1 MVDKQKLAAARL
13 WAANRFPYLAT
24 ALFATT
30 LIERPGIGGDGVA
43 VDARWRLYVD
53 PEAAAGWTV
62 ADLGALLV
70 HHTGHLIRDHAGRAE
85 TLGVTEATAER
96 WSTAADAE
104 LNDDLAD
111 VGLTMPGN
119 PILPEHL
126 GHERGR
132 LAEEYFALERAED
145 DRQRESGESP
155 PTPEGGSE
163 AKDGGDQPGEDDAK
177 AKPGSGGSGS
187 GKGKSKSKGKGRNA
201 PPDPPPP
208 PDGPPPKPRSD
219 HGSGAHNHHRD
230 WEEPDDGGDG
240 STPPGLSNHERD
252 LLRAQTASQL
262 LDAVRSG
269 QGNVPA
275 NWRRW
280 AEELLA
286 PTVDWRRAL
295 AAEVRRGVQFVA
307 GAVDYSYRRPSRRS
321 SASPGIVLPALE
333 KPVPEVA
340 VVCDT
345 SGSMGERQLARVLG
359 EVEGLLDS
367 IGLRSS
373 GVRVLA
379 VDAAVHAVRRVSSAR
394 QVELVGG
401 GGTDMGR
408 GIAAAAALKPR
419 PSVLVVLTDGLTP
432 WPAEA
437 PRAMRVVIGLLTGA
451 PASRRTSLPRTPEWA
466 RVVRIDEDED

>member
-1 MVDKQKLAAARL
+1 MTQGPQHVELDRQKLAAARL
-13 WAANRFPYLAT
+13 WAANRFPYLAS

-30 LIERPGIGGDGVA
+30 VIQRRGIGGDGVA

-53 PEAAAGWTV
+53 PDTAGEWTV
-62 ADLGALLV
+62 PDLGTLLV

-96 WSTAADAE
+96 WSTVADAE

-111 VGLTMPGN
+111 VGLTMPGTA
-119 PILPEHL
+119 ILPEDL
-126 GHERGR
+126 GYERGR
-132 LAEEYFALERAED
+132 LAEEYFARERAEAEPAPKGKGAGGTTD
-145 DRQRESGESP
+145 APDTDVPGGEG
-155 PTPEGGSE
+155 GGSE
-163 AKDGGDQPGEDDAK
+163 GRDQPQDQDRQQESDDA
-177 AKPGSGGSGS
+177 GG
-187 GKGKSKSKGKGRNA
+187 RAPA
-201 PPDPPPP
+201 PPSRPT
-208 PDGPPPKPRSD
+208 SD
-219 HGSGAHNHHRD
+219 HGSGAHGHQRE
-230 WEEPDDGGDG
+230 WEDPGGDDDGAEG
-240 STPPGLSNHERD
+240 PPPSGLDNHERD
-252 LLRAQTASQL
+252 LLRAQTAQQM
-262 LDAVRSG
+262 LDAVRTG

-275 NWRRW
+275 SWRRW

-286 PTVDWRRAL
+286 PSVDWRRAL

-307 GAVDYSYRRPSRRS
+307 GAVDYSYRRPSRR
-321 SASPGIVLPALE
+321 ASVSPTIVLPALE

-345 SGSMGERQLARVLG
+345 SGSMGERQLSRVLS

-379 VDAAVHAVRRVSSAR
+379 VDAAVQTVRRVSSAR

-408 GIAAAAALKPR
+408 GIDAAAALRPR

-437 PRAMRVVIGLLTGA
+437 PRGMRVVIGLLTGT
-451 PASRRTSLPRTPEWA
+451 PVGRLTSLPSTPSWA
-466 RVVRIDEDED
+466 RVVRIDEDD

>member
-1 MVDKQKLAAARL
+1 MTDEPDTGGVGSASEQPPAERQAPSPEGPPGRRARPTAQLDRQKLAAARL

-24 ALFATT
+24 ALFATSI
-30 LIERPGIGGDGVA
+30 IERRGLGGDGVA
-43 VDARWRLYVD
+43 VDAKWRLYVD
-53 PEAAAGWTV
+53 PDAATDWTV

-85 TLGVTEATAER
+85 TLGVTESTAER
-96 WSTAADAE
+96 WSTVADAE
-104 LNDDLAD
+104 LNDDLAEI
-111 VGLTMPGN
+111 GLVMPGKN
-119 PILPEHL
+119 ILPDDL

-132 LAEEYFALERAED
+132 LAEEYYARERAEEEQQQD
-145 DRQRESGESP
+145 
-155 PTPEGGSE
+155 
-163 AKDGGDQPGEDDAK
+163 EDDDQAGDEE
-177 AKPGSGGSGS
+177 KPE
-187 GKGKSKSKGKGRNA
+187 KKE
-201 PPDPPPP
+201 
-208 PDGPPPKPRSD
+208 KPRSD
-219 HGSGAHNHHRD
+219 HGSGAHNHQRE
-230 WEEPDDGGDG
+230 WEDPGDGDGDGGDPP
-240 STPPGLSNHERD
+240 PPGLQQHERD
-252 LLRAQTASQL
+252 LLRAQTAQQL
-262 LDAVRSG
+262 LDAVRTG
-269 QGNVPA
+269 QGNVPS

-280 AEELLA
+280 AEDLLA
-286 PTVDWRRAL
+286 PSVDWRRTL
-295 AAEVRRGVQFVA
+295 AAEIRRGVQHVA
-307 GAVDYSYRRPSRRS
+307 GAVDYSYRRPSRR
-321 SASPGIVLPALE
+321 ASVSPTIVLPALE

-379 VDAAVHAVRRVSSAR
+379 VDAAVHTVRRVSSAR

-408 GIAAAAALKPR
+408 GISAAAALKPR

-437 PRAMRVVIGLLTGA
+437 PRGMRVVIGLLTGA
-451 PASRRTSLPRTPEWA
+451 PAGRRSSLPGTPSWA
-466 RVVRIDEDED
+466 RVVRIDEEE

>member
-1 MVDKQKLAAARL
+1 MGEGDQRGAAEAVLDRQKLAAARL
-13 WAANRFPYLAT
+13 WAANRFPYLAS
-24 ALFATT
+24 ALFATAV
-30 LIERPGIGGDGVA
+30 IERRGIGGDGVA

-53 PEAAAGWTV
+53 PDAAGQWTV
-62 ADLGALLV
+62 PDLGTLLV

-96 WSTAADAE
+96 WSTVADAE

-119 PILPEHL
+119 AVFPEDL

-132 LAEEYFALERAED
+132 LAEEYFALERSDAEPEPRADDEQTGGD
-145 DRQRESGESP
+145 DRSGRGD
-155 PTPEGGSE
+155 PE
-163 AKDGGDQPGEDDAK
+163 DQDDRGGDGDGRSDA
-177 AKPGSGGSGS
+177 GVGG
-187 GKGKSKSKGKGRNA
+187 
-201 PPDPPPP
+201 DPPPRQRP
-208 PDGPPPKPRSD
+208 SSD
-219 HGSGAHNHHRD
+219 HGSGAHGHQRD
-230 WEEPDDGGDG
+230 WEDPGDG
-240 STPPGLSNHERD
+240 DEGDASSGPSGLSNHERD
-252 LLRAQTASQL
+252 LLRAQTAQQL
-262 LDAVRSG
+262 LDAVRTG

-307 GAVDYSYRRPSRRS
+307 GAVDYSYRRPSRR
-321 SASPGIVLPALE
+321 ASTSPTIVLPALE

-340 VVCDT
+340 IVCDT
-345 SGSMGERQLARVLG
+345 SGSMGARQLARVLG

-379 VDAAVHAVRRVSSAR
+379 VDAAVQAVRRVSSAR

-408 GIAAAAALKPR
+408 GIAAAAALRPR

-432 WPAEA
+432 WPSEA
-437 PRAMRVVIGLLTGA
+437 PRGMRVIIGMLTGT
-451 PASRRTSLPRTPEWA
+451 PAGRMTSLPASPHWA
-466 RVVRIDEDED
+466 RVVRIDDDE

>member
-1 MVDKQKLAAARL
+1 MAAELDKQKLAAARL
-13 WAANRFPYLAT
+13 WAANRFPYLAS
-24 ALFATT
+24 ALFATSV
-30 LIERPGIGGDGVA
+30 IERRGLGGDGVA
-43 VDARWRLYVD
+43 VDATWRLYVD
-53 PEAAAGWTV
+53 PDAAAEWTV
-62 ADLGALLV
+62 PDLGTLLV

-96 WSTAADAE
+96 WSTVADAE

-111 VGLTMPGN
+111 VGLTMPGQN
-119 PILPEHL
+119 ILPEDL

-132 LAEEYFALERAED
+132 LAEEYYARERAED
-145 DRQRESGESP
+145 ERQPDGDDAGADPPNDREGDDGEGGG
-155 PTPEGGSE
+155 PTPP
-163 AKDGGDQPGEDDAK
+163 KPDPK
-177 AKPGSGGSGS
+177 AKS
-187 GKGKSKSKGKGRNA
+187 KGKSKPKPDDA
-201 PPDPPPP
+201 PAPSA
-208 PDGPPPKPRSD
+208 PPPKPRSD
-219 HGSGAHNHHRD
+219 HGSGAHNQPRD
-230 WEEPDDGGDG
+230 WEDPGDGDDG
-240 STPPGLSNHERD
+240 SPPPQGLSNHERD
-252 LLRAQTASQL
+252 LLRAQTAQQL
-262 LDAVRSG
+262 LDAVRTG

-295 AAEVRRGVQFVA
+295 AAEVRRGVQHVA
-307 GAVDYSYRRPSRRS
+307 GAVDYSYRRPSRR
-321 SASPGIVLPALE
+321 ASTSPTIVLPALE

-394 QVELVGG
+394 QVELIGG

-408 GIAAAAALKPR
+408 GITAAAALKPR

-432 WPAEA
+432 WPDEA
-437 PRAMRVVIGLLTGA
+437 PRGMRVIIGLLTGVA
-451 PASRRTSLPRTPEWA
+451 AGGRTSRPRTPSWA
-466 RVVRIDEDED
+466 RVVRIDEE

>member
-1 MVDKQKLAAARL
+1 MSDLDRQKLAAARL
-13 WAANRFPYLAT
+13 WAANRFPYLAS
-24 ALFATT
+24 ALFATSV
-30 LIERPGIGGDGVA
+30 IERRGIGGDGVA

-53 PEAAAGWTV
+53 PDAAGHWTV
-62 ADLGALLV
+62 PDLGTLLV

-96 WSTAADAE
+96 WSTVADAE

-119 PILPEHL
+119 AIFPEDL

-132 LAEEYFALERAED
+132 LAEEYFALER
-145 DRQRESGESP
+145 
-155 PTPEGGSE
+155 SE
-163 AKDGGDQPGEDDAK
+163 AGQDSRADDESTDDEGSDPDSDGPDAGDGDRDADS
-177 AKPGSGGSGS
+177 PHDRDSGG
-187 GKGKSKSKGKGRNA
+187 R
-201 PPDPPPP
+201 PPPGQRP
-208 PDGPPPKPRSD
+208 SSD
-219 HGSGAHNHHRD
+219 HGSGAHGHQRD
-230 WEEPDDGGDG
+230 WEDPGDGEDGG
-240 STPPGLSNHERD
+240 SSPQPSGLSNHERD
-252 LLRAQTASQL
+252 LLRAQTAQQL
-262 LDAVRSG
+262 LDAVRAG

-307 GAVDYSYRRPSRRS
+307 GAVDYSYRRPSRR
-321 SASPGIVLPALE
+321 ASTSPMIVLPALE

-340 VVCDT
+340 IVCDT
-345 SGSMGERQLARVLG
+345 SGSMGARQLARVLG

-379 VDAAVHAVRRVSSAR
+379 VDAAVQAVRRVSSAR

-408 GIAAAAALKPR
+408 GIAAAAALRPR

-437 PRAMRVVIGLLTGA
+437 PRGMRVIIGMLTGT
-451 PASRRTSLPRTPEWA
+451 PAGRMTSLPASPHWA
-466 RVVRIDEDED
+466 RVVRIDDDE

>member
-1 MVDKQKLAAARL
+1 MSGGGPPLDRQKLAAARL
-13 WAANRFPYLAT
+13 WAANKFPYLAT

-30 LIERPGIGGDGVA
+30 VLERRGLGGDGVA

-53 PEAAAGWTV
+53 PDAATTWTV
-62 ADLGALLV
+62 PDLGALLV

-85 TLGVTEATAER
+85 TLGVTAATAER
-96 WSTAADAE
+96 WSTVADAE
-104 LNDDLAD
+104 LNDDLAEI
-111 VGLTMPGN
+111 GLQVPGRN
-119 PILPEHL
+119 ILPEDL

-132 LAEEYFALERAED
+132 LAEEYYARERAAAEQTQDDDQDED
-145 DRQRESGESP
+145 E
-155 PTPEGGSE
+155 
-163 AKDGGDQPGEDDAK
+163 
-177 AKPGSGGSGS
+177 
-187 GKGKSKSKGKGRNA
+187 
-201 PPDPPPP
+201 
-208 PDGPPPKPRSD
+208 PKPEKPTSD
-219 HGSGAHNHHRD
+219 HGSGAHNHQRD
-230 WEEPDDGGDG
+230 WEDPPDGGGGDG
-240 STPPGLSNHERD
+240 GHDGPPPPGLDRHESE
-252 LLRAQTASQL
+252 LLRAQTAQQL
-262 LDAVRSG
+262 LDAVRTG
-269 QGNVPA
+269 QGNVPS

-286 PTVDWRRAL
+286 PSVDWRRAL
-295 AAEVRRGVQFVA
+295 AAEVRRGVQHVA
-307 GAVDYSYRRPSRRS
+307 GAVDYSYRRPSRR
-321 SASPGIVLPALE
+321 ASVSPTIVLPALE

-379 VDAAVHAVRRVSSAR
+379 VDAAVQAVRRVSSAR

-408 GIAAAAALKPR
+408 GIDAAAKLQPR

-432 WPAEA
+432 WPSEA
-437 PRAMRVVIGLLTGA
+437 PRGMRVVIGLLTGT
-451 PASRRTSLPRTPEWA
+451 PASRRVSLPRTPHWA
-466 RVVRIDEDED
+466 RVVRIDEEE

>member
-1 MVDKQKLAAARL
+1 MPGDGGAAERGHLDRQQLAAARL
-13 WAANRFPYLAT
+13 WAANKFPYLAT
-24 ALFATT
+24 ALFAATV
-30 LIERPGIGGDGVA
+30 IERPGIGGDGIA

-53 PEAAAGWTV
+53 PEAAATWTV
-62 ADLGALLV
+62 PELGTLLV

-96 WSTAADAE
+96 WSTVADAE

-111 VGLTMPGN
+111 IGLTMPGTA
-119 PILPEHL
+119 ILPDDL
-126 GHERGR
+126 GHPRGR
-132 LAEEYFALERAED
+132 LAEEYYALERAAQEPQPD
-145 DRQRESGESP
+145 A
-155 PTPEGGSE
+155 E
-163 AKDGGDQPGEDDAK
+163 AE
-177 AKPGSGGSGS
+177 GSGGQG
-187 GKGKSKSKGKGRNA
+187 G
-201 PPDPPPP
+201 DD
-208 PDGPPPKPRSD
+208 DGPEGDDGEDEPPAEPPRSD
-219 HGSGAHNHHRD
+219 HGSGAHNHARD
-230 WEEPDDGGDG
+230 WEDPDDGDDG
-240 STPPGLSNHERD
+240 GSGGAAGLSNHERD
-252 LLRAQTASQL
+252 LLRAQTAQQL
-262 LDAVRSG
+262 LDAVRTG
-269 QGNVPA
+269 QGNVPG

-295 AAEVRRGVQFVA
+295 AAEVRRGVQHVA
-307 GAVDYSYRRPSRRS
+307 GAVDYSYRRPSRR
-321 SASPGIVLPALE
+321 ASTSPTIVLPALE

-379 VDAAVHAVRRVSSAR
+379 VDASVQAVRRVSSAR

-408 GIAAAAALKPR
+408 GIEAAAALKPR

-432 WPAEA
+432 WPSDA
-437 PRAMRVVIGLLTGA
+437 PRGMRVVIGLLTGA
-451 PASRRTSLPRTPEWA
+451 PAGRMSSLPRTPSWA
-466 RVVRIDEDED
+466 WVVRIDDDAE

>member
-1 MVDKQKLAAARL
+1 MTSVDRQKLAAARL

-30 LIERPGIGGDGVA
+30 LIERPGLGGDGVA

-53 PEAAAGWTV
+53 PAAAADWTV

-111 VGLTMPGN
+111 VGLTMPGTA
-119 PILPEHL
+119 ILPEHL

-132 LAEEYFALERAED
+132 LAEEYYALERAGEDRREEATKAAPPPPDEGGPED
-145 DRQRESGESP
+145 DPSTP
-155 PTPEGGSE
+155 PEG
-163 AKDGGDQPGEDDAK
+163 DGRG
-177 AKPGSGGSGS
+177 
-187 GKGKSKSKGKGRNA
+187 KSKGKGKGRSA
-201 PPDPPPP
+201 KGDPPPEPP
-208 PDGPPPKPRSD
+208 PDAPREKPRSD
-219 HGSGAHNHHRD
+219 HGSGAHGHHRD
-230 WEEPDDGGDG
+230 WEEPDDGGG
-240 STPPGLSNHERD
+240 NQPPGLSNHERD

-262 LDAVRSG
+262 LDAVRTG

-275 NWRRW
+275 SWRRW
-280 AEELLA
+280 AEDLLA

-321 SASPGIVLPALE
+321 SASPDIVLPALE

-401 GGTDMGR
+401 GGTDMAR
-408 GIAAAAALKPR
+408 GIDAAAALKPR

-437 PRAMRVVIGLLTGA
+437 PRGMRVVIGLLTGA
-451 PASRRTSLPRTPEWA
+451 PAGRRTSLPRTPEWA
-466 RVVRIDEDED
+466 RVVRIDEDEG

>member
-1 MVDKQKLAAARL
+1 MSERGRELDRHKLAAARL

-24 ALFATT
+24 ALFATSVV
-30 LIERPGIGGDGVA
+30 ERPGIGGDGVA

-53 PEAAAGWTV
+53 PEAAATWTV
-62 ADLGALLV
+62 PDLGALLV

-85 TLGVTEATAER
+85 TLGVTESTAER

-111 VGLTMPGN
+111 VGLTMPGKA
-119 PILPEHL
+119 ILPEDL

-132 LAEEYFALERAED
+132 LAEEYFARERAEPEPRPD
-145 DRQRESGESP
+145 D
-155 PTPEGGSE
+155 E
-163 AKDGGDQPGEDDAK
+163 AGEDGD
-177 AKPGSGGSGS
+177 
-187 GKGKSKSKGKGRNA
+187 
-201 PPDPPPP
+201 DEPPPR
-208 PDGPPPKPRSD
+208 PRSD
-219 HGSGAHNHHRD
+219 HGSGAHGHHRD
-230 WEEPDDGGDG
+230 WEDPGDG
-240 STPPGLSNHERD
+240 EDAPERPSGLSNHERD
-252 LLRAQTASQL
+252 LLRAQTAQQML
-262 LDAVRSG
+262 EAVRTG
-269 QGNVPA
+269 QGNVPG

-286 PTVDWRRAL
+286 PSVDWRRAL
-295 AAEVRRGVQFVA
+295 AAEVRRGVQYVA
-307 GAVDYSYRRPSRRS
+307 GAVDYSYRRPSRRA
-321 SASPGIVLPALE
+321 SASPTILLPALE

-345 SGSMGERQLARVLG
+345 SGSMGERQLAKVLG

-379 VDAAVHAVRRVSSAR
+379 VDASVQTVRRVSSAR

-408 GIAAAAALKPR
+408 GIEAAAALRPR

-437 PRAMRVVIGLLTGA
+437 PRGMRVVIGLLTGA
-451 PASRRTSLPRTPEWA
+451 PSGRLTSLPSTPSWA
-466 RVVRIDEDED
+466 RVVRIDDDETA

>member
-1 MVDKQKLAAARL
+1 VAEGQPLDKQKLAAARL

-24 ALFATT
+24 ALFATSV
-30 LIERPGIGGDGVA
+30 IERRGLGGDGVA
-43 VDARWRLYVD
+43 VDAKWRLYVD
-53 PEAAAGWTV
+53 PDAAADWTV
-62 ADLGALLV
+62 PDLGALLV

-85 TLGVTEATAER
+85 TLGVTESTAER
-96 WSTAADAE
+96 WSTVADAE
-104 LNDDLAD
+104 LNDDLAEI
-111 VGLTMPGN
+111 GLQMPGKA
-119 PILPEHL
+119 ILPDDL

-132 LAEEYFALERAED
+132 LAEEYYARERAEEE
-145 DRQRESGESP
+145 QQQAG
-155 PTPEGGSE
+155 
-163 AKDGGDQPGEDDAK
+163 GGDPGDGEDEEREAAK
-177 AKPGSGGSGS
+177 
-187 GKGKSKSKGKGRNA
+187 
-201 PPDPPPP
+201 
-208 PDGPPPKPRSD
+208 PKPRSD

-230 WEEPDDGGDG
+230 WEDPPDGADGDGGG
-240 STPPGLSNHERD
+240 SPPPQGLDRHESD
-252 LLRAQTASQL
+252 LLRAQTAQQL
-262 LDAVRSG
+262 LDAVRTG
-269 QGNVPA
+269 QGNVPS

-286 PTVDWRRAL
+286 PSVDWRRAL

-307 GAVDYSYRRPSRRS
+307 GAVDYSYRRPSRR
-321 SASPGIVLPALE
+321 ASTSPTIVLPALE

-379 VDAAVHAVRRVSSAR
+379 VDAAVHAVKRVSSAR

-408 GIAAAAALKPR
+408 GLAAAAALKPR
-419 PSVLVVLTDGLTP
+419 PSVVVVLTDGLTP
-432 WPAEA
+432 WPADA
-437 PRAMRVVIGLLTGA
+437 PRGMRVVIGLLTGT
-451 PASRRTSLPRTPEWA
+451 PAGRHSSLPSTPSWA
-466 RVVRIDEDED
+466 RVVRIDEDE

>member
-1 MVDKQKLAAARL
+1 MSEHGRELDRHKLAAARL

-24 ALFATT
+24 ALFATSV
-30 LIERPGIGGDGVA
+30 IERPGIGGDGVA

-53 PEAAAGWTV
+53 PQAAATWTV
-62 ADLGALLV
+62 PDLGALLV

-85 TLGVTEATAER
+85 TLGVTESTAER

-111 VGLTMPGN
+111 VGLTMPGKA
-119 PILPEHL
+119 ILPEDL

-132 LAEEYFALERAED
+132 LAEEYFARERAEPEPRPD
-145 DRQRESGESP
+145 D
-155 PTPEGGSE
+155 E
-163 AKDGGDQPGEDDAK
+163 AGEDGD
-177 AKPGSGGSGS
+177 
-187 GKGKSKSKGKGRNA
+187 
-201 PPDPPPP
+201 DEPPPR
-208 PDGPPPKPRSD
+208 PRSD
-219 HGSGAHNHHRD
+219 HGSGAHGHHRD
-230 WEEPDDGGDG
+230 WEDPGDG
-240 STPPGLSNHERD
+240 DDAPDRPSGLSNHERD
-252 LLRAQTASQL
+252 LLRAQTAQQML
-262 LDAVRSG
+262 EAVRTG
-269 QGNVPA
+269 QGNVPG

-286 PTVDWRRAL
+286 PSVDWRRAL
-295 AAEVRRGVQFVA
+295 AAEVRRGVQYVA
-307 GAVDYSYRRPSRRS
+307 GAVDYSYRRPSRRA
-321 SASPGIVLPALE
+321 SASPTIVLPALE

-345 SGSMGERQLARVLG
+345 SGSMGERQLAKVLG

-379 VDAAVHAVRRVSSAR
+379 VDASVQTVRRVSSAR

-408 GIAAAAALKPR
+408 GIEAAAALRPR

-437 PRAMRVVIGLLTGA
+437 PRGMRVVIGLLTGA
-451 PASRRTSLPRTPEWA
+451 PSGRLTSLPSTPSWA
-466 RVVRIDEDED
+466 RVVRIDDDETA